1 MSGSTRVVL
10 VTGSVR
16 GLGLEIAR
24 SFAQRGDRVYVTW
37 RTSKQLTARLESE
50 FTGRVVRLDLLDRD
64 STFACVKRIMESEG
78 QLDHVVQCAG
88 EYLAKPLA
96 ETSTAELTGLW
107 RSNVE
112 TSLHLMEAAR
122 AALRES
128 RGTAV
133 FLGCAGLEGLRA
145 RRSVAGY
152 AAAKSALCV
161 LVRSW
166 ALEEGSHG
174 VRVNLVSPGIIP
186 HEHAAEDTHDA
197 ELHSAIPLG
206 APGTPA
212 DVAQA
217 CLWLSSDQAAHITGV
232 NLPVTGGWQG

>member
-1 MSGSTRVVL
+1 MSEATRVVL

-16 GLGLEIAR
+16 GLGLAVAR
-24 SFAQRGDRVYVTW
+24 EFAKRGDRVYVTW
-37 RTSKQLTARLESE
+37 RSSEKLAADLENE
-50 FTGRVVRLDLLDRD
+50 FAGRVVQLDLLDHD
-64 STFACVKRIMESEG
+64 STLACVAQIVRAEG
-78 QLDHVVQCAG
+78 RLDHLVQCAG
-88 EYLAKPLA
+88 EYLAKSLA
-96 ETSTAELTGLW
+96 ETTACEATHMW

-122 AALRES
+122 RALRES

-145 RRSVAGY
+145 RRSVAAY
-152 AAAKSALCV
+152 AAAKTALCV
-161 LVRSW
+161 FVRSW
-166 ALEEGSHG
+166 ALEEGPHG

-186 HEHAAEDTHDA
+186 HEHADDDTHDA
-197 ELHSAIPLG
+197 ELHGAIPLG